1 MERGEEMK
9 TNVFISGGGIG
20 GLTLGLKLAQCD
32 IDVTVVERLPGRG
45 SVYKGE
51 LLQPKS
57 LEIFD
62 SLGVL
67 DSVLQYGHTISE
79 LELIELKRA
88 KSKAE
93 HSTMS
98 YSILPTP
105 YPFSLMIHHETL
117 KDILRK
123 KGEAYPSFHY
133 RRNTVCKKINGQTV
147 TIRDRETKAEQEIH
161 SDFIIGAEGRNS
173 VTRDYMEV
181 EVKEKKYNHHFLTVT
196 FPRPKE
202 LVKGR
207 IISTYQSFLGLFP
220 LPNNEVR
227 SVYLIPAGEYKTLR
241 KKPVSEFHKLYME
254 MCPDLDGYVNQI
266 EDWKKIQLMVPLK
279 YHADIYVKNHL
290 ALIGDAAHTVH
301 PMAGEGMNMAIQD
314 GSILGELLCDMYAE
328 EKLNP
333 SNLEWYP
340 KVRKK
345 RVAHQMHLS
354 HLSALVY
361 SYPYRPVGWLRN
373 KSLQRMERD
382 SISHYKQMLN
392 ISGLGMWRETL
403 FDRMIQGGMLP
414 IRHDS
419 LTEEE
424 KTSTA
429 FTEDQD
435 YPWKGKEGLQ

>member
-1 MERGEEMK
+1 MK

-20 GLTLGLKLAQCD
+20 GLTLGLKLARCN
-32 IDVTVVERLPGRG
+32 IDVTIVERLPGPG

-62 SLGVL
+62 SLGVI
-67 DSVLQYGHTISE
+67 DDVFQNGHSISD
-79 LELIELKRA
+79 LELIELRRA
-88 KSKAE
+88 KSKAD

-117 KDILRK
+117 KDILRQ
-123 KGEAYPSFHY
+123 KGEEYPSFHY
-133 RRNTVCKKINGQTV
+133 RANTVCKKINGHTV
-147 TIRDRETKAEQEIH
+147 TVEDRETKAETEIH
-161 SDFIIGAEGRNS
+161 SDFIIGAEGRSS

-181 EVKEKKYNHHFLTVT
+181 DVKEKKYNHHFLTIT

-202 LVKGR
+202 MVKGR

-220 LPNNEVR
+220 LPDDEVR

-241 KKPVSEFHKLYME
+241 KKPISEFHKLYIE

-279 YHADIYVKNHL
+279 YHAETYVKDHF
-290 ALIGDAAHTVH
+290 ALIGDAVHTVH

-314 GSILGELLCDMYAE
+314 GSILGELLCDMYKE
-328 EKLNP
+328 GKLDP
-333 SNLEWYP
+333 ANLEWYP

-403 FDRMIQGGMLP
+403 YDRMIQGGVLP

-419 LTEEE
+419 LTDEE
-424 KTSTA
+424 KSTTT
-429 FTEDQD
+429 FTENQD
-435 YPWKGKEGLQ
+435 YPWKGKEALQ

>member
-1 MERGEEMK
+1 MK

-241 KKPVSEFHKLYME
+241 KKPVSEFHKLYIE

>member
-1 MERGEEMK
+1 MK

-20 GLTLGLKLAQCD
+20 GLTLGLKLAQCN
-32 IDVTVVERLPGRG
+32 IDVTVVERLPGPS

-62 SLGVL
+62 SLDVI
-67 DSVLQYGHTISE
+67 DSVFENGHIISD
-79 LELIELKRA
+79 LELIELR
-88 KSKAE
+88 KANTE
-93 HSTMS
+93 VENSTMS
-98 YSILPTP
+98 YSILPSQYP
-105 YPFSLMIHHETL
+105 YSLMIHHETL
-117 KDILRK
+117 KDILRE
-123 KGEAYPSFHY
+123 KGEVYPSFHY
-133 RRNTVCKKINGQTV
+133 YPNTACKKIEGHKV
-147 TIRDRETKAEQEIH
+147 IIEDRTIKEEREIH
-161 SDFIIGAEGRNS
+161 SDFIIGAEGRSS
-173 VTRDYMEV
+173 VTRDYMGV

-202 LVKGR
+202 MVKGR

-220 LPNNEVR
+220 LPADEVR

-241 KKPVSEFHKLYME
+241 KKPISEFHKLYIQ

-279 YHADIYVKNHL
+279 YHADTYVKDHV
-290 ALIGDAAHTVH
+290 ALLGDAVHTVH

-314 GSILGELLCDMYAE
+314 GGILGELLCDMYSQG
-328 EKLNP
+328 KLDP
-333 SNLEWYP
+333 ANLEWYP
-340 KVRKK
+340 KVRKR

-361 SYPYRPVGWLRN
+361 SYPYRPVGWIRN

-403 FDRMIQGGMLP
+403 YDRMVQGGMLP
-414 IRHDS
+414 IRNES
-419 LTEEE
+419 LTEED
-424 KTSTA
+424 KANTK
-429 FTEDQD
+429 FTDKQD
-435 YPWKGKEGLQ
+435 YPWKEKGALR

>member
-1 MERGEEMK
+1 MK

-20 GLTLGLKLAQCD
+20 GLTLGLKLAQCN
-32 IDVTVVERLPGRG
+32 IDVTVVERLPGPG

-62 SLGVL
+62 SLGVI
-67 DSVLQYGHTISE
+67 DSVFENGHIISD
-79 LELIELKRA
+79 LELIELKNA

-93 HSTMS
+93 NSTMS
-98 YSILPTP
+98 YSILPSRYP
-105 YPFSLMIHHETL
+105 YSLMIHHETL
-117 KDILRK
+117 KGILRE
-123 KGEAYPSFHY
+123 KGQEYPTFHY
-133 RRNTVCKKINGQTV
+133 RSNTICKKIDGHTV
-147 TIRDRETKAEQEIH
+147 IIENRGTKEVQEIH
-161 SDFIIGAEGRNS
+161 SDFIIGAEGRSS
-173 VTRDYMEV
+173 VTRDHMDV
-181 EVKEKKYNHHFLTVT
+181 DVKEKKYNHHFLTVT

-202 LVKGR
+202 MVKGR

-220 LPNNEVR
+220 LPNDEVR

-241 KKPVSEFHKLYME
+241 KKSISEFHKLYIE

-279 YHADIYVKNHL
+279 YHAETYVKDHL
-290 ALIGDAAHTVH
+290 ALIGDAVHTVH

-314 GSILGELLCDMYAE
+314 GSILGELLCDMYSAG
-328 EKLNP
+328 KLDP
-333 SNLEWYP
+333 ANLEWYP
-340 KVRKK
+340 KVRKR

-361 SYPYRPVGWLRN
+361 SYPYRPVGWMRN

-403 FDRMIQGGMLP
+403 YDRMVQGGVLP
-414 IRHDS
+414 IRKDS

-424 KTSTA
+424 KSNTK
-429 FTEDQD
+429 FTVVQD
-435 YPWKGKEGLQ
+435 YPWKGKEALL